1 MCRSEPPTRDDL
13 ACRWRLYRHRARHF
27 PHLPTRSVGPVS
39 APHAHRPVRPG
50 AFLNRITPSRW
61 CLDAARD
68 PAQQRRTGTSP
79 GSPQNTA
86 RLAESHAANPT
97 RGGTP
102 GEVGRPQQRV
112 HPGNVVPS
120 QHRPRH
126 RPIPQL
132 RPRQPVPAALERTS
146 VIGHPRQ
153 RGGPGSTHHY
163 GARHAPPG
171 PPPCLRPER
180 TGDATET
187 TTENVLTLHLRCP
200 YAAPTAA
207 PNTVRCASHPSSAIL
222 AAATSGPGLLGAN
235 RPEATLAGQKDRIVV
250 RTRDREHFDFNS

>member
-112 HPGNVVPS
+112 HPGNVVPG

-132 RPRQPVPAALERTS
+132 RPRQPVP
-146 VIGHPRQ
+146 
-153 RGGPGSTHHY
+153 PGSA
-163 GARHAPPG
+163 G
-171 PPPCLRPER
+171 
-180 TGDATET
+180 
-187 TTENVLTLHLRCP
+187 ENVRHRTPPTARRAGQHTPLRRTARTARTATMPPAGADGGCHGNHNRKRP
-200 YAAPTAA
+200 YAAPLLPIRRTYRRAEY
-207 PNTVRCASHPSSAIL
+207 NKVRRPPIKRHPGRRERPWSPRGQPPRGDPCWTEGSD
-222 AAATSGPGLLGAN
+222 SGPI
-235 RPEATLAGQKDRIVV
+235 P
-250 RTRDREHFDFNS
+250 